1 MWKIKQTFAKDL
13 QSEVEHYIEL
23 DEEARAMLNRKE
35 NMRTL
40 LEQANTKLHK
50 TEEQIAHLRW
60 SFNKSLCKW
69 HWWKMWKIKI
79 KKKWYYYKNLLYFT
93 KCEMQNFK
101 F

>member
-79 KKKWYYYKNLLYFT
+79 NKRCY
-93 KCEMQNFK
+93 
-101 F
+101 